1 MGRCQTPLRTP
12 PIETIALGGA
22 VSITRVLVM
31 PVSPGGFLAARQEL
45 WARGCGQGRGGSR

>member
-1 MGRCQTPLRTP
+1 MGHCQTPLRAP